1 MRNIPVLVAV
11 AACAI
16 VAGLAARPAG
26 PAAADASDWTVSGSF
41 AAAPPP
47 SAPITSQRLP
57 ASNLTGPAE
66 DGAGAQQE
74 IVVRVAPGPLSV
86 SPASIS
92 LELRRARA
100 EDTYT
105 ATLPEIRVVDAR
117 GSLAGWVA
125 RVGLD
130 DASLKRAHVQ
140 LVPTDA
146 RVVDGLPRGLHT
158 DAPVDLDGRS
168 SGAVCDADQQWSG
181 GTFACGGRIDVDP
194 VHGHPRHL
202 TIELRITVS

>member
-1 MRNIPVLVAV
+1 MRNIPLLVAV
-11 AACAI
+11 ASCAV

-26 PAAADASDWTVSGSF
+26 PAPAGASDWTVSGSS
-41 AAAPPP
+41 ATTPPP
-47 SAPITSQRLP
+47 RAPITSHVPNRNP
-57 ASNLTGPAE
+57 TGPAA
-66 DGAGAQQE
+66 DGAGAQQG

-92 LELRRARA
+92 LELRRARRD
-100 EDTYT
+100 DTYG

-130 DASLKRAHVQ
+130 DESLKRAHVQ
-140 LVPTDA
+140 LVPTGA
-146 RVVDGLPRGLHT
+146 RVVDGLPNGLHT

-168 SGAVCDADQQWSG
+168 SGALCHADPQWSG
-181 GTFACGGRIDVDP
+181 GTFACGGRIEVDP

-202 TIELRITVS
+202 TIDLRITVS